1 MPDRNASQKKVISLQ
16 ISLTAYADA
25 LQQIIQLG
33 QTNTSSY
40 ACFANAHM
48 TVEAKKSTAFQSQV
62 NGSTFTFADGMPLVF
77 ALRLLYGIKQDR
89 IAGMD
94 LMGSVLQACEN
105 NRLSVFFYGS
115 TPALLEQLKDKAQK
129 KFLHLIIA
137 GMISPPFRVLTEE
150 ERQQHLNAIN
160 ASGAGIVLVGLG
172 CPKQEMWMAKNSNS
186 INACLL
192 GVGGAFEIY
201 AGVTTRAPQWM
212 CALGMEWFF
221 RFLQEPK
228 RLFKRYAVTNTLFL
242 WYFISQFI
250 TRK

>member
-1 MPDRNASQKKVISLQ
+1 VISLQ
-16 ISLTAYADA
+16 VSLTTYTDA
-25 LQQIIQLG
+25 LQQIILLG
-33 QTNTSSY
+33 KTNTPSY

-48 TVEAKKSTAFQSQV
+48 TVEAKKSTVFQSQV

-94 LMGSVLQACEN
+94 LMGSVLHECEKN
-105 NRLSVFFYGS
+105 GLSVFFYGS
-115 TPALLEQLKDKAQK
+115 TQAMLDLLKENTLK
-129 KFLHLIIA
+129 KFPHLIIA
-137 GMISPPFRVLTEE
+137 GMLSPPFRALTED
-150 ERQQHLNAIN
+150 ERQQHIRAIN
-160 ASGAGIVLVGLG
+160 ASGAGLVLVGLG

-242 WYFISQFI
+242 WHFFGQLI